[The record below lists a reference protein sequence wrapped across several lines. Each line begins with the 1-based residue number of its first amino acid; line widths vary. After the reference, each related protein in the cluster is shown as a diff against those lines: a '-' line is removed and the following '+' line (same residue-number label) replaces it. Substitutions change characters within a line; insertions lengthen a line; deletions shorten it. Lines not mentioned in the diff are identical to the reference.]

1 MVCAGLFLLWYPKGR
16 SIPARF
22 SGVRVRE
29 AAKALRVCKA
39 TKAPVGLWTGE
50 TVHEVE
56 RAHNCCVRSFGG
68 ALDRQRGRRSRAGAS
83 LLRPQRLGDRFCPS
97 ISAFYSLE
105 ISTSS
110 TSSRVRPLLRQSTRA
125 RAVSM
130 AVRQG
135 MLSSTV
141 LRRSFTLSSLGLR
154 PLALVLMT

>member
-1 MVCAGLFLLWYPKGR
+1 MVRAGLVLAFPYGR
-16 SIPARF
+16 SIPAMIF
-22 SGVRVRE
+22 GGPG
-29 AAKALRVCKA
+29 LRSSQS
-39 TKAPVGLWTGE
+39 P
-50 TVHEVE
+50 
-56 RAHNCCVRSFGG
+56 GG

-83 LLRPQRLGDRFCPS
+83 LLRPQRLGDRFCPP